1 MTTSSQSVAVSA
13 VGVALDEAKLGSAH
27 IWLVV
32 IIGLGSLFE
41 VVELSMTGV
50 YGTVFGDD
58 VRSGAME
65 ANQLA
70 LLLATTSIGAVI
82 GAPLLGAFGDRFGRR
97 PALSLALGLAVVF
110 SVWGALST
118 SMDQLIAAR
127 LGASLGI
134 GAYIP
139 LAATYLADVIPER
152 LRGRALMI
160 NAAIAGIGGVV
171 CGFLTRW
178 FGEIE
183 PWGLEGWR
191 CTMLAGALGA
201 GAIAIAMARIPE
213 SPRWLA
219 ARGQMKRA
227 LRELKRFKTAAL
239 PMGEVSSHGEAAPI
253 GKVVWTRAMFAMLA
267 ILVLLHFAVP
277 WCTTGYTSFTGW
289 VFAARGYEQ
298 GDALVL
304 QGIIMV
310 GVSAGALLGMVFVDR
325 IGRATLLFWNA
336 VAIIAAAALFT
347 LTSSVYIA
355 LGAGLV
361 MAMAGAVYMWMLI
374 LWGAELFPPL
384 ARAQVSSILY
394 GVNRGA
400 SMLVPFVMLPMLT
413 QFGEISLYGTIVLM
427 FALSAGLVIIA
438 AAQARRTLGG
448 SAVNV
453 RPSNGIKI
461 VPH

>member
-1 MTTSSQSVAVSA
+1 MAMDGKSATLEPVSA
-13 VGVALDEAKLGSAH
+13 ALDAAKLNSAH
-27 IWLVV
+27 VWVV
-32 IIGLGSLFE
+32 VVIGLGSLFE
-41 VVELSMTGV
+41 VIELSMTGV
-50 YGTVFGDD
+50 YGTVFGND
-58 VRSGAME
+58 VRSGVME

-70 LLLATTSIGAVI
+70 LLLATTSIGAVA

-118 SMDQLIAAR
+118 SMDHLIAAR

-160 NAAIAGIGGVV
+160 NAAIAGVGGVV
-171 CGFLTRW
+171 CGFLTKW

-183 PWGLEGWR
+183 PWGLDGWR
-191 CTMLAGALGA
+191 CTMLAGAIGA
-201 GAIAIAMARIPE
+201 GSIAVVMARMPE

-219 ARGQMKRA
+219 ARGRVTEA
-227 LRELKRFKTAAL
+227 LFELGRFN
-239 PMGEVSSHGEAAPI
+239 AAPPPQANL
-253 GKVVWTRAMFAMLA
+253 GAHGDAAPVGRVVWTRAMLAMLG

-310 GVSAGALLGMVFVDR
+310 GVSAGALLGMVVVDR
-325 IGRATLLFWNA
+325 VGRPTLLFWNA
-336 VAIIAAAALFT
+336 IAIIVAAALFT
-347 LTSSVYIA
+347 LTNSVYIA

-384 ARAQVSSILY
+384 ARAQVSTILY

-400 SMLVPFVMLPMLT
+400 SMLVPFAMLPMLT
-413 QFGEISLYGTIVLM
+413 QFGEISLYGTIVVA
-427 FALSAGLVIIA
+427 FTLSAGLIIVA
-438 AAQARRTLGG
+438 AAQARRTQG
-448 SAVNV
+448 APVV
-453 RPSNGIKI
+453 IAMPSSEVKI
-461 VPH
+461 VP